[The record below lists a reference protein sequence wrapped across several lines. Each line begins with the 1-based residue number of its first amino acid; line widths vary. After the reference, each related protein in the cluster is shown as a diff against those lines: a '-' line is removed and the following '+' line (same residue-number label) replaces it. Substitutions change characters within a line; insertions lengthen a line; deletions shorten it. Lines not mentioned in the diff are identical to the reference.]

1 MFFRQDNLSVNTV
14 SRPTRQVCT
23 VAVKPFTRCVTPPF
37 LFHRVIDPAVR
48 LRSESIEWLRS
59 NRLSQRGTFDARRD

>member
-23 VAVKPFTRCVTPPF
+23 VAVNTLHTMRHAAVPVPSGDRSCRPSPQRV
-37 LFHRVIDPAVR
+37 HRVA
-48 LRSESIEWLRS
+48 
-59 NRLSQRGTFDARRD
+59 T